1 MMDDKEIALRLLHL
15 VEENYDI
22 DAVVADYK
30 KALTALTGNVEI
42 KEPKVTGG
50 RRVPIL
56 SNDEIQIRLNDKL
69 RSASAVTT
77 STVHSF

>member
-30 KALTALTGNVEI
+30 KALTALTGNIEI
-42 KEPKVTGG
+42 KQEKVTGG

-56 SNDEIQIRLNDKL
+56 SNDEIQIRLNEKL

-77 STVHSF
+77 SSVTSF

>member
-1 MMDDKEIALRLLHL
+1 MDDKEIALRLLHL

-30 KALTALTGNVEI
+30 KALTALIGNIEI
-42 KEPKVTGG
+42 KQEKVTGG

-56 SNDEIQIRLNDKL
+56 SNDEIQSRLNEKL

-77 STVHSF
+77 STVNSF